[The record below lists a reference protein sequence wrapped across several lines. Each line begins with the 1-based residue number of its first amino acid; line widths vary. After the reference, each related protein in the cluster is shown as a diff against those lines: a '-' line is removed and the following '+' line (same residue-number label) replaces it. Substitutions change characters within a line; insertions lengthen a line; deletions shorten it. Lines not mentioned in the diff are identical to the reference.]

1 MNART
6 ATEVERRCIVTG
18 DIRHKG
24 DLIRFIVGPEDRI
37 VPDIEGKLP
46 GRGLWVGADRSCLE
60 TAVMKGL
67 FSRAAK
73 KAVQVDDEIVGIV
86 EGLLRKRC
94 LNLVGL
100 GRKSGAVLTGFE
112 KVKAS
117 LEAGNAALLIEAVDG
132 APDGKRKLAALGR
145 GVSTVE
151 NFSCRELSL
160 ALGRENVIHAAVTN
174 GRLAETLQK
183 EVHRLLSF
191 QGADATAV
199 VA

>member
-1 MNART
+1 MNARAT
-6 ATEVERRCIVTG
+6 ATVERRCIVTG
-18 DIRHKG
+18 EARDKAE
-24 DLIRFIVGPEDRI
+24 LIRFVVGPDGVV

-46 GRGLWVGADRSCLE
+46 GRGLWVSADRQSLE
-60 TAVMKGL
+60 TAVKKGL

-73 KAVQVDDEIVGIV
+73 KRVQVDEEIVALV
-86 EGLLRKRC
+86 ESLLRKRC
-94 LNLVGL
+94 LNFLGL

-117 LEAGNAALLIEAVDG
+117 LESGKAALLVEAADG
-132 APDGKRKLAALGR
+132 ARDGKRKLAAHAR
-145 GVSTVE
+145 GMPAIE

-174 GRLAETLQK
+174 GRLAETLQN
-183 EVHRLLSF
+183 EVHRLLGI
-191 QGADATAV
+191 QDADATAM